1 MNGLLLTI
9 IIITLFICR
18 VNANERNR
26 IVVMAPNVQEETVQ
40 SLSER
45 FYDARDVYEYVA
57 YGESSDTPSTKDFIV
72 SIQEFIET
80 YISSSSSS
88 WLRLIV
94 LAPRNHENNEK
105 TDDTNSIV
113 RFRNL
118 LQSQTTKNISAT
130 FFVPRKGGEE
140 WIDLLG
146 SPLESVEYADRSGFN
161 AALTL
166 RSYLQ
171 EDEGITPRLT
181 LQRVFLQ
188 LGYNARSFFHDE
200 LRVCTPE
207 QNARMSCCC
216 DRVVDRVSS
225 LHASFA
231 LDSDASSNT
240 RISVPLERHHL
251 FLQPRVSV
259 VSNDEE
265 TCLEEEEMSS
275 SSNSAIS
282 MSESCE
288 ESTDYTEEHVVIGD
302 VPRLD
307 METTS
312 MTPEDIVSQGLPY
325 ILHFSSVSKWSAFT
339 KWQDLN
345 YLRQALEK
353 NLTTMFRVKSGNGK
367 GRDGT

>member
-1 MNGLLLTI
+1 M
-9 IIITLFICR
+9 
-18 VNANERNR
+18 
-26 IVVMAPNVQEETVQ
+26 
-40 SLSER
+40 
-45 FYDARDVYEYVA
+45 
-57 YGESSDTPSTKDFIV
+57 
-72 SIQEFIET
+72 
-80 YISSSSSS
+80 
-88 WLRLIV
+88 
-94 LAPRNHENNEK
+94 
-105 TDDTNSIV
+105 
-113 RFRNL
+113 
-118 LQSQTTKNISAT
+118 
-130 FFVPRKGGEE
+130 
-140 WIDLLG
+140 DLLG

-166 RSYLQ
+166 RSYLH

-188 LGYNARSFFHDE
+188 LGYSARSFFHDE

-207 QNARMSCCC
+207 QNVRMSCCC

-265 TCLEEEEMSS
+265 TCLEEQEMSS

>member
-1 MNGLLLTI
+1 M
-9 IIITLFICR
+9 
-18 VNANERNR
+18 
-26 IVVMAPNVQEETVQ
+26 
-40 SLSER
+40 
-45 FYDARDVYEYVA
+45 
-57 YGESSDTPSTKDFIV
+57 
-72 SIQEFIET
+72 
-80 YISSSSSS
+80 
-88 WLRLIV
+88 
-94 LAPRNHENNEK
+94 
-105 TDDTNSIV
+105 
-113 RFRNL
+113 

-188 LGYNARSFFHDE
+188 LGYNARSFFYDE
-200 LRVCTPE
+200 LRVCTSE
-207 QNARMSCCC
+207 QNTRMSCCC

-231 LDSDASSNT
+231 LDSDASSSNT
-240 RISVPLERHHL
+240 RILVPLERHHL
-251 FLQPRVSV
+251 FLRPRVSV
-259 VSNDEE
+259 VSNDNKEE
-265 TCLEEEEMSS
+265 TCLEEEEMS
-275 SSNSAIS
+275 AIS

-288 ESTDYTEEHVVIGD
+288 VSTDYTEEHVVIGD

-345 YLRQALEK
+345 YLRQALKK
-353 NLTTMFRVKSGNGK
+353 NLTTVFRVKSGNGK
-367 GRDGT
+367 GRDGMFE